1 MKLDF
6 NDLLIVPEVQS
17 DIDSRS
23 EVDCY
28 YSSSDTKHLPI
39 IAAPMDTVVDG
50 NNIEIYEHNHIN
62 YCIPRGSSCQPVSA
76 YGHGIM
82 SFQSYGLDEFISVF
96 ITFID
101 KPVYLQNRYI
111 LIDIANGHMSKMAIA
126 IKKFKSIYK
135 DYYKLMVGNVANPET
150 YRLLSIMGADYVR
163 IGIGNGNGCLTTQQL
178 GIGYPMASLIDEC
191 YKWKQNLSSGRTEN
205 VAKIVADGGMKE
217 YSDIIKALA
226 LGADY
231 VMIGSILNK
240 ALESAGPTYFLGIKI
255 NQHSSIAKWLYKKGY
270 KLTKKFRG
278 MSTKE
283 VQKTWKSDNLKTSE
297 GVVRYRSVEYTIGGW
312 SKNFTDYLKS
322 AMSYTDKTNLH
333 EFTGTVKTIQIT
345 DNAYKRYNK

>member
-6 NDLLIVPEVQS
+6 DDLLIVPEVQS
-17 DIDSRS
+17 DIESRS
-23 EVDCY
+23 EIDAFY
-28 YSSSDTKHLPI
+28 GKHLPI
-39 IAAPMDTVVDG
+39 IAAPMDTVVDS
-50 NNIEIYEHNHIN
+50 NNIKIYEDNHIN
-62 YCIPRGSSCQPVSA
+62 YCMPRGSSYEPVSA
-76 YGHGIM
+76 YSSGVM
-82 SFQSYGLDEFISVF
+82 SFQSFGLDEFISVF
-96 ITFID
+96 LT
-101 KPVYLQNRYI
+101 KGEYRQNRYI
-111 LIDIANGHMSKMAIA
+111 LIDIANGHMSKMAMA
-126 IKKFKSIYK
+126 IKKFKSIYQG
-135 DYYKLMVGNVANPET
+135 YYKLMVGNVANPET

-178 GIGYPMASLIDEC
+178 GIGYPMASLIEEC
-191 YKWKQNLSSGRTEN
+191 YKWKQQLSFDKTEN
-205 VAKIVADGGMKE
+205 VAKIVADGGMKG

-240 ALESAGPTYFLGIKI
+240 SLESAGPTYFLGIEI
-255 NQHSSIAKWLYKKGY
+255 NQHSSISKWLYKKGY
-270 KLTKKFRG
+270 SLKKKFRG

-297 GVVRYRSVEYTIGGW
+297 GVIRYRNVEYTIEGW

-322 AMSYTDKTNLH
+322 AMSYTDRKNLY
-333 EFTGTVKTIQIT
+333 EFTGNVKMIQIS